1 MRRDRRD
8 RRDEHAIASELA
20 SLSVAEIVDAAGLRG
35 APSAVRRFVEALA
48 QVPSRRLGDRL
59 ARFDADVAAHGL
71 TVAAR
76 SVMRAFGA
84 RVEVVGR
91 APASGAV
98 LVITNHPGAYDSL
111 ATMTALGRDDVALV
125 ASERPFLRAMP
136 HVSEHL
142 VFVADSRTRGGA
154 VARAAGLRA
163 ALAWLGAGRVLV
175 QYGAG
180 AIEPDLRFAAAGDE
194 VLGAW
199 SAGTG
204 VMVDRALKMGAS
216 IVPALVSGV
225 HSARAKRLPF
235 VRWAE
240 RRGITTIAPLVQA
253 TLPGFSDVQI
263 MVRIG
268 APLAGDA
275 LAALANETTHAART
289 ARMRAAVEALAPTS
303 FGRGPSAMLKQV
315 EAQGPSAP
323 GD

>member
-1 MRRDRRD
+1 MRCGD
-8 RRDEHAIASELA
+8 STTPGLA
-20 SLSVAEIVDAAGLRG
+20 RQLAALSVAEIVDAAGLRD
-35 APSAVRRFVEALA
+35 APFAVRRIVEAVA
-48 QVPSRRLGDRL
+48 QVPSRRLGERL
-59 ARFDADVAAHGL
+59 ARFDADVGAHGL
-71 TVAAR
+71 AVAAR

-111 ATMTALGRDDVALV
+111 ATMAALGRDDVALL
-125 ASERPFLRAMP
+125 AADRAFLRAMP

-154 VARAAGLRA
+154 LARAAGLRA
-163 ALAWLGAGRVLV
+163 VLAWLEAGHALV

-180 AIEPDLRFAAAGDE
+180 AIEPDLRFAAADATANDGADD
-194 VLGAW
+194 VLGEW
-199 SAGTG
+199 SPGTG
-204 VMVDRALKMGAS
+204 VMVERALKLGVA

-253 TLPGFSDVQI
+253 TVPGFRDVHVT
-263 MVRIG
+263 VRIG
-268 APLAGDA
+268 AA
-275 LAALANETTHAART
+275 LEGAALDALANETTHAGRT
-289 ARMRAAVEALAPTS
+289 ALVRAAVAALAAAETS
-303 FGRGPSAMLKQV
+303 SGTRAGVRAVRTSAD
-315 EAQGPSAP
+315 S
-323 GD
+323 